1 MYDDNELVTV
11 IVELDAPAVMAQ
23 YQVSSYAA
31 ISEDSSAGQA
41 VSEFL
46 SSEESQQASQQILDG
61 QQSIIDQ
68 ISALSSNAGVAV
80 ASAEDGNGAGV
91 VARWSNLLNGM
102 AVRVP
107 YGILGQIQQLD
118 GVKRA
123 YVEHVYDRP
132 DEQAEVGDAPWYSY
146 SYDKVDVKNVWQEGY
161 TGKGLLVAV
170 LDTGLDLKWSYSY
183 DEEGNQTMQVTRTH
197 EAFRNDSFVSGN
209 PADGTDDWEL
219 RYTSESLASF
229 LEDNQLNSTTGADG
243 GQIVYDYNG
252 LYKN

>member
-1 MYDDNELVTV
+1 MNTLKRCLATLVALVMAASAFPATAFAETSSDQSKQVSAQEVEVESRLNPETGKQQSVEQKVYDDNELVTV

-118 GVKRA
+118 G
-123 YVEHVYDRP
+123 
-132 DEQAEVGDAPWYSY
+132 
-146 SYDKVDVKNVWQEGY
+146 
-161 TGKGLLVAV
+161 
-170 LDTGLDLKWSYSY
+170 
-183 DEEGNQTMQVTRTH
+183 
-197 EAFRNDSFVSGN
+197 
-209 PADGTDDWEL
+209 
-219 RYTSESLASF
+219 
-229 LEDNQLNSTTGADG
+229 
-243 GQIVYDYNG
+243 
-252 LYKN
+252 